1 MGKKV
6 LAMDFGASSGRAM
19 LGQATDG
26 KIELIEVHRFSNDP
40 VLARGVLYWD
50 FLRLFYEVK
59 QSLIKAE
66 KVGEICSI
74 GIDTWGVDFGVLNKK
89 GQLTGNPVHYRD
101 SRTKGS
107 IEKFDPVMMKS
118 EDLYE
123 ITGTQVMEINTVF
136 QMMAWKKQNPE
147 VKLAETIL
155 MMPDLFH
162 YYLCGE
168 RKAEISI
175 ASTSQLLDIEQR
187 RWSDDILQKI
197 GIPESLFPPIIES
210 GTVLGE
216 LSLDLC
222 RELKIEPIKV
232 IAVTGHDT
240 QSAMAAVP
248 AQEKDFLFIS
258 CGTWSLMGSEL
269 ENPLINEKAFRKGF
283 TNELGYGKKT
293 SFLKNITGL
302 WLIQECRR
310 QWIKEGFAYSFSE
323 LEALAEKEAP
333 FQCFIDPDD
342 ASFSTIGNMPEKI
355 RQYCQKKGQRI
366 PVTPGQIVRCIDESL
381 AMKYRMTMEEIQDV
395 VGKEYPKIYMVGGGI
410 QSRLLCQM
418 TADACARMVIAGPQ
432 EASALGNAI
441 IQLIALGEIHD
452 LEEARV
458 MIRSSMKIAVY
469 EPTDSFQWMK
479 AYRNF
484 KEVVTC

>member
-26 KIELIEVHRFSNDP
+26 KIELTEVHRFSNDP

-147 VKLAETIL
+147 VKLADTIL

-232 IAVTGHDT
+232 IAVAGHDT

-258 CGTWSLMGSEL
+258 QL
-269 ENPLINEKAFRKGF
+269 
-283 TNELGYGKKT
+283 LGKLSNMVKVI
-293 SFLKNITGL
+293 SGL
-302 WLIQECRR
+302 WLD
-310 QWIKEGFAYSFSE
+310 YSV
-323 LEALAEKEAP
+323 LT
-333 FQCFIDPDD
+333 QH
-342 ASFSTIGNMPEKI
+342 
-355 RQYCQKKGQRI
+355 Q
-366 PVTPGQIVRCIDESL
+366 
-381 AMKYRMTMEEIQDV
+381 
-395 VGKEYPKIYMVGGGI
+395 
-410 QSRLLCQM
+410 
-418 TADACARMVIAGPQ
+418 
-432 EASALGNAI
+432 
-441 IQLIALGEIHD
+441 
-452 LEEARV
+452 
-458 MIRSSMKIAVY
+458 
-469 EPTDSFQWMK
+469 
-479 AYRNF
+479 
-484 KEVVTC
+484 